1 MLGGGN
7 RRLPKRE
14 LLLSMDV
21 FSFPSLRDE
30 VHRQFRFSVIIP
42 IHGILIGCYIKFM
55 CGVDCTRMIV
65 SAIIQLIQV
74 HGVTAKE

>member
-1 MLGGGN
+1 
-7 RRLPKRE
+7 
-14 LLLSMDV
+14 MDV

-55 CGVDCTRMIV
+55 CGVDC